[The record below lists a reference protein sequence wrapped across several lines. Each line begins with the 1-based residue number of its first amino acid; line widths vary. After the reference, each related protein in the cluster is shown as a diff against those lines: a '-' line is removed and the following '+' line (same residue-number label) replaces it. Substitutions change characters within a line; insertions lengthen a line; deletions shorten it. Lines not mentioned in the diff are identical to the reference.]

1 MFPLLAKVARAA
13 RLLKEA
19 RESIKRAE
27 AKIARDEL
35 AKKDKL
41 VRGYSMGGF
50 NSHTRRN
57 GSKVRVHRRGRR

>member
-19 RESIKRAE
+19 RASIKRAE

-35 AKKDKL
+35 AKKKL

-57 GSKVRVHRRGRR
+57 GPKVRMHRRGRR